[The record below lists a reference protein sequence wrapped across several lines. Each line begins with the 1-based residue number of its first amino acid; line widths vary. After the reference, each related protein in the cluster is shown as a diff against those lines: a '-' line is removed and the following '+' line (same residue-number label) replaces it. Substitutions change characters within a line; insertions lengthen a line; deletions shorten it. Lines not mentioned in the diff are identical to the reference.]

1 MAPVHSYDIEEGWV
15 DIFLPVL
22 PKSLQVIDKD
32 KPVVVEEVSDPSL
45 GFEEEVKRLTGPVVI
60 ETLTVP

>member
-22 PKSLQVIDKD
+22 PKHLNVVTRDDKD
-32 KPVVVEEVSDPSL
+32 EDVADPSRSY
-45 GFEEEVKRLTGPVVI
+45 EEEVKRLTGPVVI
-60 ETLTVP
+60 ETLTLP